1 VLKKILVALDSSD
14 LSERVV
20 QTLLQF
26 QLQPTAEVI
35 IAHVVFKA
43 GHDPDMTVDRPQ
55 VETEAV
61 SHEALAKL
69 QAYQA
74 ILPCKSEL
82 EIVTGDP
89 AEEITR
95 LANIHKAD
103 LVVIGSRGLTGM
115 RRILQGSV
123 SGQVAEEAHCSVLIV
138 KPLS

>member
-14 LSERVV
+14 LSELVV

-26 QLQPTAEVI
+26 QLQPKTEII
-35 IAHVVFKA
+35 IAHVVFNA
-43 GHDPDMTVDRPQ
+43 GKNPDIAADRPQ
-55 VETEAV
+55 VETESI

-103 LVVIGSRGLTGM
+103 MIVIGSRGLTGM
-115 RRILQGSV
+115 SRILQGSV